1 MHIRRSPS
9 GDGPKIYRPNESV
22 AMRLDPPPRSVANE
36 PDSIPTPPRD
46 TLLSRVNRRRGQ
58 ILTLMVSV
66 AAIASFGSVVW
77 WAHNQDVRAGGKGLE
92 PLVVQAPD
100 TPTRVKPEN
109 AGGLVPPD
117 QDKEVYNRISPG
129 AVPVQPEKLL
139 PAPTVPQLPANGL
152 PTPSAPKPAD
162 TAAQAPKDQSNKDQS
177 KDQPKGPTPPPS
189 DTTTASNPA
198 TPPAAAATPPP
209 ATAPSVADKPTT
221 TEAGPSIASLI
232 DNMSGPTGGWRVQIA
247 SVKSEEVAKST
258 WARLQ
263 AAHGDV
269 LANLKMQPTRV
280 DLGDKGVWYRV
291 QAGPL
296 DEKQAQTVC
305 GTLKSRKADCVV
317 VPPAKH

>member
-9 GDGPKIYRPNESV
+9 GDGPRIYRPNESV
-22 AMRLDPPPRSVANE
+22 ATMRLEPQARPVAYE
-36 PDSIPTPPRD
+36 PDSIPPPPRD
-46 TLLSRVNRRRGQ
+46 SLLAKVNRRRGA
-58 ILTLMVSV
+58 ILTMMVSI

-92 PLVVQAPD
+92 PLVVQAPT

-129 AVPVQPEKLL
+129 AVPIQPEKLL
-139 PAPTVPQLPANGL
+139 PGPTVPKLPPGGMPL
-152 PTPSAPKPAD
+152 PTAPKEPEANTTPTPIQNANT
-162 TAAQAPKDQSNKDQS
+162 TAPGAATTQT
-177 KDQPKGPTPPPS
+177 PTPPPNAP
-189 DTTTASNPA
+189 TVTQAPTQ
-198 TPPAAAATPPP
+198 TPPA
-209 ATAPSVADKPTT
+209 TT
-221 TEAGPSIASLI
+221 DSGPSIASLI
-232 DNMSGPTGGWRVQIA
+232 EGMSGSTGGWRIQLA
-247 SVKSEEVAKST
+247 SAKSEDVAKST
-258 WARLQ
+258 WAKLQ

-269 LANLKMQPTRV
+269 LASLRMQPTKV

-296 DEKQAQTVC
+296 DEKQAHGVC

-317 VPPAKH
+317 VAPAKQ

>member
-1 MHIRRSPS
+1 MHIRRPPS

-22 AMRLDPPPRSVANE
+22 TMRLDPQPRPVAHDLDDIPP
-36 PDSIPTPPRD
+36 PPRD

-58 ILTLMVSV
+58 ILTVMVSI
-66 AAIASFGSVVW
+66 AAVASFGSVVW
-77 WAHNQDVRAGGKGLE
+77 WAHNQDVKAGGKGLE
-92 PLVVQAPD
+92 PLVVQAPA

-109 AGGLVPPD
+109 AGGLVPPN

-139 PAPTVPQLPANGL
+139 PAAVTPQLPAGGVL
-152 PTPSAPKPAD
+152 PTPAKPPEAE
-162 TAAQAPKDQSNKDQS
+162 APKDPPKEQAKDGGKS
-177 KDQPKGPTPPPS
+177 PTPLQASTPASPPP
-189 DTTTASNPA
+189 APA
-198 TPPAAAATPPP
+198 TTPAVAEKPAAAD
-209 ATAPSVADKPTT
+209 AP
-221 TEAGPSIASLI
+221 AGPSIASLI
-232 DNMSGPTGGWRVQIA
+232 DNMSGPTGGWRIQIA
-247 SVKSEEVAKST
+247 SVKSEDVAKST

-296 DEKQAQTVC
+296 DEKQAQSVC
-305 GTLKSRKADCVV
+305 GTLKSRKTDCVA

>member
-22 AMRLDPPPRSVANE
+22 AMRLEPQARPVAYE
-36 PDSIPTPPRD
+36 PDSIPPPPRD
-46 TLLSRVNRRRGQ
+46 SLLAKVNRRRGA
-58 ILTLMVSV
+58 ILTVMVSI

-92 PLVVQAPD
+92 PLVVQAPA

-117 QDKEVYNRISPG
+117 QDKEVYNRIAPG
-129 AVPVQPEKLL
+129 AVPTQPEKLL
-139 PAPTVPQLPANGL
+139 AGPVTPKLPAGGL
-152 PTPSAPKPAD
+152 PVPAAPKEPEAK
-162 TAAQAPKDQSNKDQS
+162 TPTPV
-177 KDQPKGPTPPPS
+177 QPVSATPTPPPNAP
-189 DTTTASNPA
+189 TVTQAPTA
-198 TPPAAAATPPP
+198 TP
-209 ATAPSVADKPTT
+209 SDS
-221 TEAGPSIASLI
+221 GPSIASLI
-232 DNMSGPTGGWRVQIA
+232 ENMSGSSGGWRIQIA
-247 SVKSEEVAKST
+247 SVKSEDIAKST

-269 LANLKMQPTRV
+269 LANLRMQPTKV

-296 DEKQAQTVC
+296 DEKQAHTVC
-305 GTLKSRKADCVV
+305 GTLKTRKADCVV
-317 VPPAKH
+317 VAPAR